1 MCTRCSCR
9 PSRRSRLSLRPL
21 NATVVAVYRPGSR
34 SVTQTFLNDFSDLLE
49 RLTTLSAPL
58 MIVSDFNIHVDD
70 STDIQAG
77 KLHDI
82 IASHSLHQR
91 VTSPTHTQGHTL
103 DLVITHDNQ
112 TISVHP
118 VYPQLLS
125 MFVVADCDCLSPS
138 MESASTRQ
146 VRNWRA
152 LHVDTFA
159 AELQCSELVATPPSD
174 VGSDNVMCI
183 SLSACLFS
191 VNCTMCIQEY
201 AAVRIIKRR
210 GGPVGK

>member
-1 MCTRCSCR
+1 
-9 PSRRSRLSLRPL
+9 
-21 NATVVAVYRPGSR
+21 
-34 SVTQTFLNDFSDLLE
+34 
-49 RLTTLSAPL
+49 
-58 MIVSDFNIHVDD
+58 MIVGDFNIHVDD

-82 IASHSLHQR
+82 IASHSLHQH

-118 VYPQLLS
+118 VYPPLLS

-138 MESASTRQ
+138 MESASTRR

-159 AELQCSELVATPPSD
+159 AELQCSELVATPPSG

-183 SLSACLFS
+183 SLSACLFA

-210 GGPVGK
+210 ACRKVMAAYTGRVYAVTCGLTAENRDQLQNPTLVSCMRLPVLHL